1 MGNVKISIMFFLVT
15 LNLIMFGMTKCE
27 KNDLGTASAEVIK
40 PIHDNIMNVLNSVSV
55 GQGIKREKNILTDL
69 SNYTQFL
76 KVLSSIE
83 PQNME
88 YEGLLN
94 IDTTKKKGRNRKN
107 FNIIYSSRRNYKNN
121 INDVKKGINRA
132 LFV

>member
-1 MGNVKISIMFFLVT
+1 MGNVKISIIFFFVT
-15 LNLIMFGMTKCE
+15 LNLIIFGIAKCE
-27 KNDLGTASAEVIK
+27 KNDLDTASTEVEK

-76 KVLSSIE
+76 KVISSIE

-88 YEGLLN
+88 YEGLFN

-107 FNIIYSSRRNYKNN
+107 FNIIYSSRRNYKSN